1 MLDYNASKS
10 QLLQMKQA
18 HLEVCQFLGEI
29 DSDFHENAAKT
40 LVTRIESLV
49 IEPIDIALKIIDVI
63 EMIGDGQIPSVIS
76 LRWNQQILQALN
88 NGGVKIEF

>member
-1 MLDYNASKS
+1 
-10 QLLQMKQA
+10 MKQA
-18 HLEVCQFLGEI
+18 HLEVCQFLEEI

-40 LVTRIESLV
+40 LATRIKNLV
-49 IEPIDIALKIIDVI
+49 IEPIDIAIKIIDVI

-76 LRWNQQILQALN
+76 LRWNQQILKALN

>member
-1 MLDYNASKS
+1 MLDYNAAKS

-18 HLEVCQFLGEI
+18 HSEVCQFLEEV
-29 DSDFHENAAKT
+29 DTEFHENAAKT
-40 LVTRIESLV
+40 LAIRIENLV

>member
-1 MLDYNASKS
+1 MLDYDATKS

-18 HLEVCQFLGEI
+18 HLEVCQFLEEV
-29 DSDFHENAAKT
+29 DSEFHENAAKT
-40 LVTRIESLV
+40 LATRIENLV

-76 LRWNQQILQALN
+76 VRWNQQILHALN
-88 NGGVKIEF
+88 SGGIKLEF